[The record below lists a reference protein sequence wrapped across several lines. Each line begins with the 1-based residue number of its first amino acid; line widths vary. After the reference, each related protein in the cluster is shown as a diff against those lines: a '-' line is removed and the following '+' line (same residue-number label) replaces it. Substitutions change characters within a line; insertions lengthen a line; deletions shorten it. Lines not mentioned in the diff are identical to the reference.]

1 LLQKQLQRS
10 LELVDGFLQRI
21 KSQEPRALAE
31 DKQRILQSKANGFIL
46 KARVLQRLGQTEKA
60 LEVAAAGV
68 VSIDALLN
76 LDAANTETQ
85 GDAAHVRTLASALG
99 SSGVERKTAV
109 QCGWARQADATF
121 SQLAQSSRLNLEY
134 AVDKKQAQAQV
145 RRCEALPG

>member
-1 LLQKQLQRS
+1 
-10 LELVDGFLQRI
+10 
-21 KSQEPRALAE
+21 
-31 DKQRILQSKANGFIL
+31 
-46 KARVLQRLGQTEKA
+46 LGQTEKA